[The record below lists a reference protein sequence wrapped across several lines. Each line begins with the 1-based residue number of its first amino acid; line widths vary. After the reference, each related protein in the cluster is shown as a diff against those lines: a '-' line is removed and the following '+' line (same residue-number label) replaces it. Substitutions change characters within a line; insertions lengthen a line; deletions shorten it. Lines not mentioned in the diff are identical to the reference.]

1 MKNNPFKEALYDVA
15 KNTTLKILDQVDDHY
30 TEIAGR
36 AAFRS
41 IYQYYIDDYFKDMIN
56 KDYWEIFEG
65 FKQETIDEVNLEIEK
80 LIVDYCA
87 KKGWV
92 SDTSDDVVYK
102 IYPTKKDDSI
112 KMKNTENKLTSDR
125 PVSIRIDAFDKSG
138 EDNYIDFIEK
148 YYITKNITEAINYIL
163 DIIEYSICNL
173 REAKGALFL
182 APSISYQDIIET
194 INSIDEHLVLFP
206 IEVTFKDGYT
216 KFSFEVYLG

>member
-41 IYQYYIDDYFKDMIN
+41 IYKYFIDDYFKDMIS

-92 SDTSDDVVYK
+92 SDTSDDIVYK

-112 KMKNTENKLTSDR
+112 KIKIAKDKS
-125 PVSIRIDAFDKSG
+125 SAYKRIDAFDKSG
-138 EDNYIDFIEK
+138 EDNYIDFVEK
-148 YYITKNITEAINYIL
+148 HYIINDIAEAINYVL
-163 DIIEYSICNL
+163 DTIEYSICEL
-173 REAKGALFL
+173 REAKGILFL
-182 APSISYQDIIET
+182 ASDVPYQAIIET

-206 IEVTFKDGYT
+206 IEVAFKDGYT

>member
-41 IYQYYIDDYFKDMIN
+41 IYKYFIDDYFKDMIS

-92 SDTSDDVVYK
+92 SDTSDDLVYK

-112 KMKNTENKLTSDR
+112 KIKIAKDKS
-125 PVSIRIDAFDKSG
+125 SAYKRIDAFDKSG
-138 EDNYIDFIEK
+138 EDNYIDFVEK
-148 YYITKNITEAINYIL
+148 HYIINDIAEAINYVL
-163 DIIEYSICNL
+163 DTIEYSICEL
-173 REAKGALFL
+173 REAKGILFL
-182 APSISYQDIIET
+182 ASDVPYQAIIET

-206 IEVTFKDGYT
+206 IEVAFKDGYT

>member
-41 IYQYYIDDYFKDMIN
+41 IYKYFIDDYFKDMIS

-112 KMKNTENKLTSDR
+112 KIKIAKDK
-125 PVSIRIDAFDKSG
+125 RIDAFDKSG
-138 EDNYIDFIEK
+138 EDNYIDFVEK
-148 YYITKNITEAINYIL
+148 HYIINDIAEAINYVL
-163 DIIEYSICNL
+163 DTIEYSICEL
-173 REAKGALFL
+173 REAKGILFL
-182 APSISYQDIIET
+182 APGISYQAIIET

-206 IEVTFKDGYT
+206 IEIAFKDGYT

>member
-36 AAFRS
+36 TAFRS
-41 IYQYYIDDYFKDMIN
+41 IYKYYIDDYFKDMISE
-56 KDYWEIFEG
+56 DYWEIFED
-65 FKQETIDEVNLEIEK
+65 FKQETIDEVILEIEK

-87 KKGWV
+87 KKGWA
-92 SDTSDDVVYK
+92 SDTSDDIVYK
-102 IYPTKKDDSI
+102 IYPTKKD
-112 KMKNTENKLTSDR
+112 KMKIAEDKSAPDKL
-125 PVSIRIDAFDKSG
+125 VSVYKRIDAFDKSG

-148 YYITKNITEAINYIL
+148 HYIIEDIADAINYVL
-163 DIIEYSICNL
+163 DTIEYSICEF
-173 REAKGALFL
+173 REAKGILFL
-182 APSISYQDIIET
+182 APDIPYQAIIET

-206 IEVTFKDGYT
+206 IEVAFKDGYT